1 MKPLFSN
8 YNGGS
13 QNITLI
19 DNENIVSNNKEIAK
33 IFNHFFVESVEVI
46 EHE

>member
-19 DNENIVSNNKEIAK
+19 DNENIVSNDKEIAK
-33 IFNHFFVESVEVI
+33 IFNFLLSQSSH
-46 EHE
+46 

>member
-8 YNGGS
+8 YNEGS

-19 DNENIVSNNKEIAK
+19 DNENIVSNDKEIAK
-33 IFNHFFVESVEVI
+33 IFNQFLLSQSSH
-46 EHE
+46 